1 MESNLIDIKNKI
13 RALNELRI
21 KIESENDSNKKRYVS
36 IVKDLKELGIEDV
49 RSIKSHMEAIKE
61 NLDKDNIF
69 MDSLIK
75 EYQEIKWGENL

>member
-75 EYQEIKWGENL
+75 EYQEIK